1 MKTSVDISPMI
12 LKWVMEHGQIDV
24 LSSSARTQ
32 LELWSS
38 GEKKPTFNQIEQISK
53 ATGIP
58 LGYFFLQTPPQEDL
72 SIVEYRTIDSVELS
86 NPSRNLIDTLHDMD
100 QIQEWM
106 RNILITE
113 GNAPLSFVGSLKSE
127 KSIERFAQS
136 IRAML
141 GIKEEW
147 YKKTRSAEESFSLI
161 RTSISNIGTI
171 VMMSGIV
178 GNNTHRPLD
187 IEEFRAFSV
196 VDEYAPLIFI
206 NSNDS
211 INGKLFSLL
220 HEFAH
225 ICIGE
230 NSLFNDRYST
240 GKKVKKVEAIC
251 NAVAAEVLVPQ
262 TAFVRDWNAAVSSDN
277 NDIETVIDSLAHS
290 FKCGITV
297 IARKAYDNGFIGY
310 PQYQATA
317 QLAVKLYV
325 ESRRRK
331 KERGDSGGDY
341 YKTAA
346 SRIDKRFFKK
356 LVNSV
361 SDGKTLYS
369 DAFRL
374 TNTNRSTFANL
385 VESMEGGIK

>member
-1 MKTSVDISPMI
+1 MKTSVDISPQT
-12 LKWVMEHGQIDV
+12 LKWIMEHSQIDV
-24 LSSSARTQ
+24 LSNRARSL

-72 SIVEYRTIDSVELS
+72 SIVEYRTIDSIELS

-106 RNILITE
+106 RNTLIAE
-113 GNAPLSFVGSLKSE
+113 GNAPLSFVGSLRSE
-127 KSIERFAQS
+127 KSTERFAQS
-136 IRAML
+136 IRAIL
-141 GIKEEW
+141 GIEEEW
-147 YKKTRSAEESFSLI
+147 YKKTHSAEESFSLI

-187 IEEFRAFSV
+187 IEEFRAFSI

-225 ICIGE
+225 ICVGE

-240 GKKVKKVEAIC
+240 GKKVKKVEAVC
-251 NAVAAEVLVPQ
+251 NAVAAEILVPQ
-262 TAFVRDWNAAVSSDN
+262 AAFVRDWSAIVDPDN
-277 NDIETVIDSLAHS
+277 TDIETAIDRLASS

-297 IARKAYDNGFIGY
+297 IARKAYDNGYIDY
-310 PQYQATA
+310 RQYQAIA
-317 QLAVKLYV
+317 QLAVRLYI
-325 ESRRRK
+325 ESRKRK
-331 KERGDSGGDY
+331 KELGDSGGDY

-346 SRIDKRFFKK
+346 SRIDNRFFEK

-361 SDGKTLYS
+361 NEGKTLYT

-385 VESMEGGIK
+385 VETVGGGKK